1 MELTGSI
8 ILLLLCLV
16 RISGIFLMTP
26 VFGGKTIPMKVKVG
40 FSVILSVI
48 VFPLVNISEDI
59 YIHSFI
65 NLVYYLVNEIL
76 IGLLFGF
83 ISMLILNAIY
93 IAGVIVDRNI
103 GFSIVS
109 VMSPQDEGEMPI
121 TANLYYLMAM
131 LVFLATDCHHLM
143 IKAMIYSFKVIPLGT
158 LGINLLEVNQVID
171 ILRESFVNG
180 FKISAPIMIT
190 IFVSNVLLGILSRA
204 MPQMN
209 IFMVGMPLKIIM
221 GLITL
226 YLLLP
231 LYINVFENM
240 FLKTFDYF
248 REFLSLAV
256 KG

>member
-231 LYINVFENM
+231 LYINVFENI